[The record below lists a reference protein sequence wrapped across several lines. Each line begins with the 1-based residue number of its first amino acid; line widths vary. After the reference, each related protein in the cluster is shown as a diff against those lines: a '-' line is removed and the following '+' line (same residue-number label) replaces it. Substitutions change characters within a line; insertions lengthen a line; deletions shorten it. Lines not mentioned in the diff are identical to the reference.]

1 MCEFSVSASL
11 PSPLSGHMLK
21 FSLLKNISSNPAS
34 SSSHLLKGLTFIATN
49 IYLSLYFLERAVFL
63 EIHWKEKSRN
73 LPMITHSFYHLNAY
87 FPLFA
92 YMETFFF
99 WVSTTDSKFHAARPV
114 CFGCHH
120 ISSMCLTHEKGS
132 VIKCQMHESHVF

>member
-99 WVSTTDSKFHAARPV
+99 FEFQPPIVSFMQLDLSVLAAIIYLA
-114 CFGCHH
+114 CA
-120 ISSMCLTHEKGS
+120 
-132 VIKCQMHESHVF
+132 

>member
-1 MCEFSVSASL
+1 MCEFSESASL

-99 WVSTTDSKFHAARPV
+99 EFQPPIVSFMQLDLSVLAAIIYLA
-114 CFGCHH
+114 CA
-120 ISSMCLTHEKGS
+120 
-132 VIKCQMHESHVF
+132 